1 MKKDGPKAAWWRN
14 QSSVDASSAL
24 SASSARNINWSPAAN
39 VSSSA
44 PERFSAARNDCS
56 KLSVASARIRC
67 ISIKLTPLGEY
78 ITTGGDK
85 SMYFVTFLEA
95 LAVLA
100 VIAGLIFEDK
110 LIRWED
116 RMIDKVRGCA
126 YDEE

>member
-1 MKKDGPKAAWWRN
+1 
-14 QSSVDASSAL
+14 
-24 SASSARNINWSPAAN
+24 
-39 VSSSA
+39 
-44 PERFSAARNDCS
+44 
-56 KLSVASARIRC
+56 
-67 ISIKLTPLGEY
+67 
-78 ITTGGDK
+78 
-85 SMYFVTFLEA
+85 MYLLTFLEA